1 MTPRRANTDE
11 ATPIAPL
18 RETIWNRHILR
29 GFGPLVVAIALFVLM
44 VVLVPT
50 VARERETVIETPGP
64 VPSQTAPAATATP
77 AEAAP

>member
-1 MTPRRANTDE
+1 MTPRRTRTDE
-11 ATPIAPL
+11 TEPIAPL

-50 VARERETVIETPGP
+50 VARERETVIETPAP
-64 VPSQTAPAATATP
+64 VPTATATP
-77 AEAAP
+77 GAP

>member
-1 MTPRRANTDE
+1 MTARRTNNDE
-11 ATPIAPL
+11 SSPIARL

-50 VARERETVIETPGP
+50 VARERETVVETPAP
-64 VPSQTAPAATATP
+64 VPSATATP
-77 AEAAP
+77 GATP